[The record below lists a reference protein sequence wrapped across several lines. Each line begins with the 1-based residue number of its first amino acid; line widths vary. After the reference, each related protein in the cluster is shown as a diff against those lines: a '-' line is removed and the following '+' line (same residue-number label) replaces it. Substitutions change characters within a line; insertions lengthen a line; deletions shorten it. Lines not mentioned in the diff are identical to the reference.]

1 MPRRSLPWKPVDI
14 LILVDEILNAE
25 MIGTAYVCVRDLV
38 GPYVATPWFRAGGC
52 QWFITLSGFRN
63 SYDCVAAAAF
73 CTCAPF
79 TPQKQAGVSLRERDH
94 VHVYLPSRQDAQR
107 GEGSIFGAIV
117 TPVSTPRPWF
127 QTECPRGGGSHVWPS
142 IAALDPTS
150 TLRHNTEYTPAS
162 PSQHHTLLL
171 VSPTWPLR
179 RRVPS
184 SATRAAAQAVTRR
197 RAQLGAAWPPERV
210 RGTCTECTRP
220 GRWRGA
226 AHG

>member
-1 MPRRSLPWKPVDI
+1 MDI

-73 CTCAPF
+73 CYCFLHLRSFYTQMP
-79 TPQKQAGVSLRERDH
+79 KQAGERGVPEGRGQRDH

-117 TPVSTPRPWF
+117 TPVSTPRP
-127 QTECPRGGGSHVWPS
+127 
-142 IAALDPTS
+142 
-150 TLRHNTEYTPAS
+150 
-162 PSQHHTLLL
+162 
-171 VSPTWPLR
+171 
-179 RRVPS
+179 
-184 SATRAAAQAVTRR
+184 
-197 RAQLGAAWPPERV
+197 
-210 RGTCTECTRP
+210 
-220 GRWRGA
+220 
-226 AHG
+226 